1 MNKLTKINCLV
12 VDDEPLAREV
22 VLNYIERIDALE
34 CMGSCAN
41 ALEAFNLLATQAID
55 LIFLDIQMPEISGID
70 FLKELNPAPQ
80 VIFTTSYSEFAV
92 EAFSL
97 EATDYLLKPIEF
109 SRFLKA
115 VNKVFKQ
122 LALPAPPALEAEPAS
137 DLQEA
142 FIYLKVERQ
151 MQKVFLKDILY
162 IESLRNH
169 IRVKTTEREI
179 VAYKSLSAIE
189 ETLPTRKF
197 LRVHRSFIVGL
208 DFVEAFSP
216 SNIQLKGSQIPVG
229 RYYKD
234 TVKKVLGY
242 R

>member
-1 MNKLTKINCLV
+1 MNTPSINCLI

-22 VLNYIERIDALE
+22 VLNYITRIEALH
-34 CMGSCAN
+34 CVGSCAN
-41 ALEAFNLLATQAID
+41 ALEAFNLLSKQAVD
-55 LIFLDIQMPEISGID
+55 LIFLDIHMPEISGID

-80 VIFTTSYSEFAV
+80 VVFTTSYSEFAV
-92 EAFSL
+92 DAFSL

-122 LALPAPPALEAEPAS
+122 LALPAPSLLVEAQTTDEQA
-137 DLQEA
+137 A

-151 MQKVFLKDILY
+151 MQKVFLKDILF
-162 IESLRNH
+162 IESLRNY
-169 IRVKTTEREI
+169 IRVKTRDREM

-189 ETLPTRKF
+189 ETLPTKKF

-208 DFVEAFSP
+208 DFIEAFS
-216 SNIQLKGSQIPVG
+216 STTVQVRGHQVPVG
-229 RYYKD
+229 RYYKP
-234 TVKKVLGY
+234 TVKKVLDY
-242 R
+242 